1 MFSLESLN
9 CPKMDLADSE
19 PVCSALEAQSQQIHH
34 HKKIS
39 LLCKELKELH
49 SCQDSL
55 KEAFVALL
63 NFLGEL
69 MQKMQNQPDFNIQT
83 DTPVA
88 SSPLPLPLHLITA
101 RMLLWR
107 FR

>member
-1 MFSLESLN
+1 MFSLDSLN

-39 LLCKELKELH
+39 LLSKELKELH

-69 MQKMQNQPDFNIQT
+69 MQKMQNQPDFNIQ
-83 DTPVA
+83 
-88 SSPLPLPLHLITA
+88 I
-101 RMLLWR
+101 LL
-107 FR
+107 